1 MSLSRVRSTT
11 RQVVQQQTESVDGQ
25 RDKTVTSRLY
35 GILVTYRRQH
45 ILASTMMAILDQPAH
60 LFRLYVVDNED
71 SPDTE
76 RIVHDMASRYSM
88 TEIVYIRSE
97 ENGGPAGS
105 WKACVDVHL
114 PWPQYMEQRT
124 APGRTGRLARRV
136 DRRRQILHR
145 YEGRSAPDHM
155 PR

>member
-1 MSLSRVRSTT
+1 M
-11 RQVVQQQTESVDGQ
+11 QQQTESVNGQ

-45 ILASTMMAILDQPAH
+45 ILASTMTAILDQPAH
-60 LFRLYVVDNED
+60 LYRLYVVDNED

-97 ENGGPAGS
+97 ENGGPAGGWS
-105 WKACVDVHL
+105 AGMELALEDAHDSDWPTPLRSSSTMPASRACDAVSGGKKIRN
-114 PWPQYMEQRT
+114 RT
-124 APGRTGRLARRV
+124 K
-136 DRRRQILHR
+136 
-145 YEGRSAPDHM
+145 RSL
-155 PR
+155 